1 MKLRRK
7 IEKKLI
13 NLDKVLDQR
22 LALVSFPGFK
32 GKSIYQVGKFFLNG
46 LFQESLNLRAS
57 SLAFNFF
64 IALFPLII
72 FLFTLIPYVPIEN
85 LDQLITDLIDKALPK
100 NASAFLNET
109 IQDIL
114 TNQNAGLLSFGFIA
128 ALYFSSNGFASL
140 IAAFDQSVHYKKQR
154 NWLAI
159 RTKSIGLLFI
169 VITLLLSAILL
180 SVVFSYGLSLLEVK
194 VSLNDQF
201 TLTLLKLVEFT
212 LTLALVYFIYS
223 SIYYFGS
230 HKESEWRF
238 FSAGSTVATVLSFVT
253 TYGFR
258 IYVENFNSYN
268 KLYGSVGTL
277 LVLMLLIYFNCFV
290 ILIGYELNR
299 SIDKAS

>member
-85 LDQLITDLIDKALPK
+85 LDQLITDFIDKALPK
-100 NASAFLNET
+100 NAYAFLNET

-169 VITLLLSAILL
+169 VITLLISAILL
-180 SVVFSYGLSLLEVK
+180 SVVFSYCLSL
-194 VSLNDQF
+194 F
-201 TLTLLKLVEFT
+201 
-212 LTLALVYFIYS
+212 
-223 SIYYFGS
+223 
-230 HKESEWRF
+230 
-238 FSAGSTVATVLSFVT
+238 
-253 TYGFR
+253 
-258 IYVENFNSYN
+258 
-268 KLYGSVGTL
+268 
-277 LVLMLLIYFNCFV
+277 
-290 ILIGYELNR
+290 
-299 SIDKAS
+299 